1 MVPAAPGGRCPQP
14 CPTGVGG
21 KRAGGAGWQ
30 GMDAPGVSGCPWSAA
45 KGEVRFLKVEVQG
58 SYLRNKRRCW
68 FRCRGAERRGTELPG
83 CMQQSRGVFPSFRKQ
98 KPKPERSRASPGSR
112 QQRCSP
118 PPEPAR
124 FCAGPGGGRRAAGA
138 CSPGGRRVLVCF
150 PFFFPLCLSLAA
162 FSQHQPPAAIPPH
175 PARSRSSSGASCEPG
190 RQRLEPAPPP
200 PSSGGGRRSH
210 CPPPSAPAC
219 WQSPAPSSAPPVPAR
234 QSRPEPPGG
243 RCQAP
248 PALTSHL
255 KGSAAAG
262 GLQRGFPALS
272 GCWHCGGA
280 PRSELPAV
288 PSLFQTGL
296 ARLLG

>member
-14 CPTGVGG
+14 CPAGVGG

-124 FCAGPGGGRRAAGA
+124 CCAGPGGGRRAAGA
-138 CSPGGRRVLVCF
+138 CSPGGRRVLVYF
-150 PFFFPLCLSLAA
+150 PFFFPLCLSLAV
-162 FSQHQPPAAIPPH
+162 FSQHQPPTAIPPH

-200 PSSGGGRRSH
+200 PSSGGGRRSQ
-210 CPPPSAPAC
+210 CPPPLGSCLLAKPGSLLRPAGTRPTEPAGAPGGALPGAPSPHLAPEGFRCCWRASERVSSPVRLLALWGSAP
-219 WQSPAPSSAPPVPAR
+219 
-234 QSRPEPPGG
+234 
-243 RCQAP
+243 
-248 PALTSHL
+248 
-255 KGSAAAG
+255 
-262 GLQRGFPALS
+262 
-272 GCWHCGGA
+272 
-280 PRSELPAV
+280 
-288 PSLFQTGL
+288 
-296 ARLLG
+296 

>member
-1 MVPAAPGGRCPQP
+1 MPAPAPGSSDALPPRSQP
-14 CPTGVGG
+14 GSVRGPVA
-21 KRAGGAGWQ
+21 AGGQ
-30 GMDAPGVSGCPWSAA
+30 PG
-45 KGEVRFLKVEVQG
+45 
-58 SYLRNKRRCW
+58 
-68 FRCRGAERRGTELPG
+68 
-83 CMQQSRGVFPSFRKQ
+83 
-98 KPKPERSRASPGSR
+98 
-112 QQRCSP
+112 
-118 PPEPAR
+118 AR
-124 FCAGPGGGRRAAGA
+124 
-138 CSPGGRRVLVCF
+138 SPGGRRVLVCF

-200 PSSGGGRRSH
+200 PSSGGGRRSQ

>member
-1 MVPAAPGGRCPQP
+1 MPAPAPGSSDALPPRSQPGSVRGPAA
-14 CPTGVGG
+14 
-21 KRAGGAGWQ
+21 AGGQSGLVRQVDVGFWFTFLFSSLCASPWQ
-30 GMDAPGVSGCPWSAA
+30 CSPSISHPPLFPRTQREAALHREPPASLGGSAWSQP
-45 KGEVRFLKVEVQG
+45 RH
-58 SYLRNKRRCW
+58 RH
-68 FRCRGAERRGTELPG
+68 P
-83 CMQQSRGVFPSFRKQ
+83 RGVAGGPS
-98 KPKPERSRASPGSR
+98 
-112 QQRCSP
+112 
-118 PPEPAR
+118 
-124 FCAGPGGGRRAAGA
+124 
-138 CSPGGRRVLVCF
+138 V
-150 PFFFPLCLSLAA
+150 
-162 FSQHQPPAAIPPH
+162 
-175 PARSRSSSGASCEPG
+175 
-190 RQRLEPAPPP
+190 
-200 PSSGGGRRSH
+200 
-210 CPPPSAPAC
+210 PPPSAPAC